1 MAQSL
6 GSRPAAS
13 HYPNARRM
21 AGMFTA
27 ALGNPTPPAVVA
39 EKILDIIESGTRQ
52 LRHPVGPDAEPFLG
66 WRASMND
73 EQWVGWGTA
82 DDDAWYQNVERDF
95 GLNAR
100 LEE

>member
-1 MAQSL
+1 
-6 GSRPAAS
+6 
-13 HYPNARRM
+13 M
-21 AGMFTA
+21 AGLFTA
-27 ALGNPTPPAVVA
+27 ALGNPTSPEIVA
-39 EKILDIIESGTRQ
+39 QKILDIIESGTRR
-52 LRHPVGPDAEPFLG
+52 LRHPAGPDAEPFLQ

-82 DDDAWYQNVERDF
+82 DDDTWYQSVERDF